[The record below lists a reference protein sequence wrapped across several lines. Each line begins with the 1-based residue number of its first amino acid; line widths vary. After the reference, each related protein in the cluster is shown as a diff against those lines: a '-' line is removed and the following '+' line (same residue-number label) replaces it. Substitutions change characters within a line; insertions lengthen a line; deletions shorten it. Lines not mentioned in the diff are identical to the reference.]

1 MQLSFR
7 FLDEPIQ
14 NPDHSGANRPGMAL
28 ILVLPAIDDHR
39 EVPKLLRLPILRV
52 LVVAIDNAVALIVL
66 D

>member
-1 MQLSFR
+1 
-7 FLDEPIQ
+7 
-14 NPDHSGANRPGMAL
+14 MAL